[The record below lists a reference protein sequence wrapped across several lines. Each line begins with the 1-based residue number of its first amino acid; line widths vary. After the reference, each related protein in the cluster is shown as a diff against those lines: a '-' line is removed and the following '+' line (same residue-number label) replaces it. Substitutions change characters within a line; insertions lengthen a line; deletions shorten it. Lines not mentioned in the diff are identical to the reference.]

1 VWCDEGEA
9 TTTTAITREQE
20 QEEEQMKKGGKTQ
33 HNTTQHNAT
42 QHNTTQH
49 TTHHIIDA
57 RVGLHRQWLI
67 PPTVGLLY
75 CSHCLPLLWLSL
87 ASLRH

>member
-1 VWCDEGEA
+1 
-9 TTTTAITREQE
+9 
-20 QEEEQMKKGGKTQ
+20 MKKGGKTQ
-33 HNTTQHNAT
+33 HNTTPHNTTQHNTTQHITT